1 MLFKKLEKKASN
13 SGCHLLIRYH
23 SDLFQVET
31 LLQFDSKDRHV
42 LIHVQMK
49 HRSWLL
55 HLF

>member
-13 SGCHLLIRYH
+13 SGCNSLIRYH

-42 LIHVQMK
+42 LIHVQMT